1 MSQDLGME
9 GTKKPR
15 EIVLITGTCVC
26 LEPLKPVLPFPS
38 QLWRWIRSKK
48 QETNGAL
55 LLIRHGNGALRV
67 QPPRTVWNSSHS
79 RCQPCH
85 SRGSRSL
92 VSSPAGREQ
101 TGMHPQG
108 QAEVEERKGGSWAR
122 SGLLPHAPC
131 TLDTTP
137 PRRRGE
143 CWGVGSAREATRVNC
158 KF

>member
-1 MSQDLGME
+1 ME

-26 LEPLKPVLPFPS
+26 LEPLNPVLPFPS
-38 QLWRWIRSKK
+38 QLWRWMRSKR

-55 LLIRHGNGALRV
+55 LLIRHGNCALRV
-67 QPPRTVWNSSHS
+67 QPPGTVWNSSHS

-92 VSSPAGREQ
+92 VSSPSGQRTDRNAPPGAGR
-101 TGMHPQG
+101 GRR
-108 QAEVEERKGGSWAR
+108 EEGWKLGTLRTS
-122 SGLLPHAPC
+122 SPLPLHTRHNPSQEK
-131 TLDTTP
+131 
-137 PRRRGE
+137 GE
-143 CWGVGSAREATRVNC
+143 CWGVEWAREATGVNC